1 MSLLQL
7 QGINKVYFRGS
18 ERLEVLKNISFSVER
33 GEFVAIMGPSGSGKS
48 TLMNIIGC
56 LDVPTS
62 GSYILDGNDIS
73 SLKPR
78 QLARI
83 RLTSIGF
90 IFQNFNL
97 LPRLSA
103 LGNVLVPLVYSG
115 ATDRD
120 RKAQRMLERVGLGG
134 RVMHRP
140 RQLSGGEMQ
149 RVAIARALMNNP
161 KVVLA
166 DEPTGNLDS
175 RSGVEIM
182 KLFHELHGQG
192 RTIMMVTHDHD
203 LARNADRVITLYDGT
218 LQSDAPTP
226 R

>member
-1 MSLLQL
+1 MLQL